1 MKRLIL
7 SPENEQELTFLKQLL
22 EKMGVKAEELTEE
35 DIEELG
41 LLRAMEEGKKGDYI
55 EENEIRKTLN
65 SK

>member
-22 EKMGVKAEELTEE
+22 EKMGVKTEELTEE
-35 DIEELG
+35 DIEDLG
-41 LLRAMEEGKKGDYI
+41 LLKAMEEGKKGDYI

>member
-22 EKMGVKAEELTEE
+22 DKMGVKTEELTEE
-35 DIEELG
+35 DIEDLG
-41 LLRAMEEGKKGDYI
+41 LLKAMEEGKKGDYI

>member
-22 EKMGVKAEELTEE
+22 DKMGVKTEELTEE